1 MSSST
6 ALVAK
11 TGGRGL
17 KAKKSWGKAK
27 RGKSLSSRVAQLQ
40 RKLNKVAREDAPEAK
55 AFYFNATG
63 ITSTSYS
70 SSTPVYMI
78 TSITQADTISG
89 RVGAKCRA
97 KQLRCRWNIFGQD
110 LVGGHGSVNVRL
122 LVVQYDDPT
131 SLAVRYCG
139 EFLANTGNGYS
150 ITAPPAFYNP
160 LNFKVLIDEV
170 VNVTSDYFGDQNS
183 QVFVERIVPLNTV
196 LVFDSNSTIVPV
208 EGAIAM
214 GVCSDD
220 STLGLAPVSYNFSSE
235 LIYTDA

>member
-6 ALVAK
+6 AIVAH

-27 RGKSLSSRVAQLQ
+27 RGKSLSARVAQLQ
-40 RKLNKVAREDAPEAK
+40 RKLNKVAREDAPESK

-63 ITSTSYS
+63 ITTTTYS
-70 SSTPVYMI
+70 SSSFMSMLS
-78 TSITQADTISG
+78 SITQADTISG

-97 KQLRCRWNIFGQD
+97 KQLRCRWSIFGQD
-110 LVGGHGSVNVRL
+110 LVGGHGSLNLRL

-131 SLAVRYCG
+131 SSSVRYCG
-139 EFLANTGNGYS
+139 EFLSNTGNGYS
-150 ITAPPAFYNP
+150 LTAPPAFYSP
-160 LNFKVLIDEV
+160 LNFKVLVDEV
-170 VNVTSDYFGDQNS
+170 VNVSSDYFGDQNS
-183 QVFVERIVPLNTV
+183 QVFVERTVPLNSM

-208 EGAIAM
+208 AGAIAM

-235 LIYTDA
+235 LIFTDA